1 MQTITFIGN
10 GNMGLSI
17 AQGLKGKYHI
27 EVVGRDMKKLNAF
40 EKALDV
46 HVDKYLLDD
55 FDMTDKTVLLCV
67 KPNNVEEVGKKLS
80 GKARV
85 LFSVLAGTTVE
96 KLKQNIKSKAIVR
109 AMPNLAASVGASMTT
124 LTGDHR
130 YQKEA
135 SALLGAVGETLWL
148 NSEKEIDI
156 ATALAGS
163 GPAYLALIAEA
174 LTDGAVKQGLKRED
188 AMTAMRGLFAGF
200 GTLIQEVHPSLLKD
214 GVMSPGGTTAAGYG
228 ALEEGNVRASCMN
241 AIEEAYKRAKEL

>member
-27 EVVGRDMKKLNAF
+27 EVVGRDMQKLDAF

-46 HVDKYLLDD
+46 HVDKYLLDG
-55 FDMTDKTVLLCV
+55 FDMNDKTVLLCV
-67 KPNNVEEVGKKLS
+67 KPNNVEEVGKQLS

-96 KLKQNIKSKAIVR
+96 KLKKNIKCKAVVR

-135 SALLGAVGETLWL
+135 SELLGAVGETLWL

-174 LTDGAVKQGLKRED
+174 LADGAVKQGLKRED
-188 AMTAMRGLFAGF
+188 AMATMRGLFAGF
-200 GTLIQEVHPSLLKD
+200 GRLIQEVHPSLLKD

-228 ALEEGNVRASCMN
+228 ALEEGNVRASCIN
-241 AIEEAYKRAKEL
+241 AIEEAYNKS